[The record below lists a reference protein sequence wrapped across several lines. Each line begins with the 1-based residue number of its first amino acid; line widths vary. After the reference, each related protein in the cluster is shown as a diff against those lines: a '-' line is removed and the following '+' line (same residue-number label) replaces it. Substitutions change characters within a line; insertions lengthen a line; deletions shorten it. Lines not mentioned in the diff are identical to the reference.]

1 MTPSIWTASYRS
13 KAEWDGALVM
23 RTEIDSILGD
33 IDDSLLHPLRHTV
46 LRAWCAA
53 CQSVQHMGL
62 TWHFGGVDEN
72 GVARVGWTET
82 ALCGGCGLNS
92 RMRAVVDFVR
102 RTGVRGDC
110 LLAEQLTP
118 STPVFRTMFD
128 SVICSEYLG
137 PDLQPGSIHV
147 RGKNSV
153 RHEDL
158 TALSLDDSSVDLIV
172 TQDVFEHIPDFDG
185 AFAECRRVIRPGGR
199 LVFSIP
205 FFPDQGATEIIA
217 SIGTDG
223 SISHVGAPEI
233 HGNPLGGGSLCF
245 QHFGWDILD
254 RLRSA
259 GFSDAAAHAYRGA
272 WQGHLLG
279 PSFVFEASR

>member
-1 MTPSIWTASYRS
+1 MRPSIWSGSYRS
-13 KAEWDGALVM
+13 MSEWDADSSGRDEIDRVFNSMDDALV
-23 RTEIDSILGD
+23 
-33 IDDSLLHPLRHTV
+33 HPLRHSA

-53 CQSVQHMGL
+53 CEQSRHMGF
-62 TWHFGGVDEN
+62 TWHLGSVHDGS
-72 GVARVGWTET
+72 ARIGSTET
-82 ALCGGCGLNS
+82 GICAGCGLNS

-110 LLAEQLTP
+110 LLAEHLTP

-137 PDLQPGSIHV
+137 PNLKPGSMHM
-147 RGKNSV
+147 RGKVRV

-158 TALSLDDSSVDLIV
+158 TGLSLADTSVDMVV
-172 TQDVFEHIPDFDG
+172 TQDVFEHIPDFDT
-185 AFAECRRVIRPGGR
+185 AFEECRRVLRPGGR

-205 FFPDQGATEIIA
+205 FFPDQESTEVIA
-217 SIGTDG
+217 SVAADG
-223 SISHVGAPEI
+223 SVSHVGAPEI